1 MSRIW
6 SKSVGTRLYIFSLTN
21 SCIHAICMGM
31 YVRTIKR
38 RNKDGSEVEYIQ
50 LAHNTR
56 HPEKGYSRAE
66 VVYSFGRRDQLDVA
80 ALKRL
85 VSSLS
90 RFISPE
96 EAQALDPENTDLKF
110 LSSQPAGGALVLKG
124 LWKRIG
130 IDGCLSAVLKDRA
143 FTAPVGDAIF
153 AMVANRALAP
163 SSKLAVEEWAAK
175 DVHLDIEH
183 PLQVQHFYRSM
194 DFLLKHEKVIQEK
207 VFWATAQL
215 LNLTVDLIFFDTTNT
230 FFEMDDP
237 GDSELLAF
245 GKSKHKRDDLPQV
258 TIGLAVTREG
268 IPVRCWVLPGNQ
280 NDAKCVDQVQKDL
293 NDWKL
298 GNVIWAMDR
307 GMTSEE
313 NRRNLQ
319 RAGGQYILGEKLRG
333 VNINE
338 EALNR
343 GGRFKVIRENL
354 HIKEVFVGEGSG
366 RRRFVI
372 AYNPEQAE
380 HDKHVRNKN
389 LERIE
394 AELDALSKRSG
405 KAFLKGKYALLA
417 HRSMGRYLKELK
429 SGHLKVD
436 MAKIKQAEKLDGK
449 YLLSTSDMSLSA
461 EDIALGYKQLMEV
474 ERAFRT
480 LKSTLSL
487 RPVYHT
493 KDDRIRSHVMLC
505 WLALLLIRIAEL
517 ETSMTWPKIRAEL
530 ERFHLGKFLHK
541 DCCILQYTELTSIQR
556 NILKKLKI
564 PLPQKIKS
572 IDSTA

>member
-1 MSRIW
+1 
-6 SKSVGTRLYIFSLTN
+6 
-21 SCIHAICMGM
+21 MGM

-38 RNKDGSEVEYIQ
+38 KNKDGSEVEYIQ

-66 VVYSFGRRDQLDVA
+66 VVYSFGRRDQLDVT

-96 EAQALDPENTDLKF
+96 DAQELGVQSTNLKF
-110 LSSQPAGGALVLKG
+110 ISSQPAGGALLLKG

-130 IDGCLSAVLKDRA
+130 INGCLNKALKDRA
-143 FTAPVGDAIF
+143 FKAPVGDAIF

-163 SSKLAVEEWAAK
+163 SSKLAVEEWVDK
-175 DVHLDIEH
+175 DVHLDIEQ
-183 PLQVQHFYRSM
+183 PIQVQHLYRSM
-194 DFLLKHEKVIQEK
+194 DFLLKHEEEIQKK

-215 LNLTVDLIFFDTTNT
+215 MNLTVDLIFFDTTNT
-230 FFEMDDP
+230 YFEMDDP
-237 GDSELLAF
+237 GESELLAF

-394 AELDALSKRSG
+394 AELEALSKRSG

-429 SGHLKVD
+429 SGQLKVD
-436 MAKIKQAEKLDGK
+436 KAKIKQAEKLDGK
-449 YLLSTSDMSLSA
+449 YLLSTSGMSLSA

-505 WLALLLIRIAEL
+505 WLALLLVRIAEL

-541 DCCILQYTELTSIQR
+541 DCCILQYTELTNIQR

-572 IDSTA
+572 IDSTV

>member
-1 MSRIW
+1 
-6 SKSVGTRLYIFSLTN
+6 
-21 SCIHAICMGM
+21 M

-38 RNKDGSEVEYIQ
+38 KNKDGSVVEYIQ

-80 ALKRL
+80 AINRL

-96 EAQALDPENTDLKF
+96 DMQSLDDQSTGLKF
-110 LSSQPAGGALVLKG
+110 ISSQPAGGALLLKG
-124 LWKRIG
+124 LWKRLG
-130 IDGCLSAVLKDRA
+130 IDTCLTEASKDRGFKFPIA
-143 FTAPVGDAIF
+143 DALF

-163 SSKLAVEEWAAK
+163 CSKLGVEEWVAK
-175 DVHLDIEH
+175 DVYLDVEQPI
-183 PLQVQHFYRSM
+183 QVQHLYRGM
-194 DFLLKHEKVIQEK
+194 DFLLEHEVAIQEK
-207 VFWATAQL
+207 IFWSTAHL

-230 FFEMDDP
+230 YFEMDDP

-245 GKSKHKRDDLPQV
+245 GKSKHKRNDLPQV

-293 NDWKL
+293 NSWNL

-319 RAGGQYILGEKLRG
+319 RAGGHYILGEKLRG
-333 VNINE
+333 PIVNE

-343 GGRFKVIRENL
+343 GGRFKVLKDNL

-366 RRRFVI
+366 RRRFII

-380 HDKHVRNKN
+380 HDKHIRKRT

-394 AELDALSKRSG
+394 KELKALDKQTG
-405 KAFLKGKYALLA
+405 KAQLKTKYALMA

-429 SGHLKVD
+429 SGKLKVD
-436 MAKIKQAEKLDGK
+436 KSKVKRDEKLDGK
-449 YLLSTSDMSLSA
+449 YLLSTSDKSLPA
-461 EDIALGYKQLMEV
+461 EDVALGYKQLMEV

-517 ETSMTWPKIRAEL
+517 ETDMTWPRVRAEM
-530 ERFHLGKFLHK
+530 ERLHLGEFLHK
-541 DCCILQYTELTSIQR
+541 DGRILQYTEMTVIQR
-556 NILKKLKI
+556 KILKLLKI
-564 PLPQKIKS
+564 APPKKIKS
-572 IDSTA
+572 I

>member
-1 MSRIW
+1 LALAP
-6 SKSVGTRLYIFSLTN
+6 KHVGTRHKNFYLTEL
-21 SCIHAICMGM
+21 SIHAFYIGM

-38 RNKDGSEVEYIQ
+38 RNKDGSEVEYVQ

-56 HPEKGYSRAE
+56 HSEKGYSHAE
-66 VVYSFGRRDQLDVA
+66 VIHSFGRRDQLDVE

-85 VSSLS
+85 VGSLS
-90 RFISPE
+90 RFIRPE
-96 EAQALDPENTDLKF
+96 DAQTIETEAQGLKF
-110 LSSQPAGGALVLKG
+110 VSSQPAGGALLLQG

-130 IDGCLSAVLKDRA
+130 IEACLTEAVKDRD
-143 FTAPVGDAIF
+143 FTTPVQDAIF

-163 SSKLAVEEWAAK
+163 CSKLAVEEWAQK
-175 DVHLDIEH
+175 DVYLDIEV
-183 PLQVQHFYRSM
+183 PIQVQHLYRSM
-194 DFLLKHEKVIQEK
+194 DFLLEHASIIQEK
-207 VFWATAQL
+207 VFWSTAHL

-230 FFEMDDP
+230 YFEMEDP
-237 GDSELLAF
+237 GESELIAF

-333 VNINE
+333 TNINE

-343 GGRFKVIRENL
+343 GGRFKAIKENL

-380 HDKHVRNKN
+380 HDKHVREKN
-389 LERIE
+389 LERIN
-394 AELDALSKRSG
+394 AELETLGKQSG
-405 KAFLKGKYALLA
+405 KTMLKSKYALLA

-429 SGHLKVD
+429 SGSLKID
-436 MAKIKQAEKLDGK
+436 KAKVKQEEKLDGK

-461 EDIALGYKQLMEV
+461 EDVALGYKQLMEV

-493 KDDRIRSHVMLC
+493 KDDRIRSHVLLC
-505 WLALLLIRIAEL
+505 WLALLLVRIVEL
-517 ETSMTWPKIRAEL
+517 ETGMTWPKVRAEL
-530 ERFHLGKFLHK
+530 ERLHLGKFLHK
-541 DCCILQYTELTSIQR
+541 DGHILQYTELTNIQR

-564 PLPQKIKS
+564 SIPKKIKS
-572 IDSTA
+572 IQPAS

>member
-1 MSRIW
+1 
-6 SKSVGTRLYIFSLTN
+6 
-21 SCIHAICMGM
+21 MGM

-38 RNKDGSEVEYIQ
+38 KNKDGSEVEYVQ

-56 HPEKGYSRAE
+56 HSEKGYSHAE
-66 VVYSFGRRDQLDVA
+66 VIHSFGRRDQLDVE

-85 VSSLS
+85 VGSLS
-90 RFISPE
+90 RFISLE
-96 EAQALDPENTDLKF
+96 DAQTIEAEGQGLKF
-110 LSSQPAGGALVLKG
+110 VSSQPAGGALLLKG

-130 IDGCLSAVLKDRA
+130 IETCLTEAAKDRD
-143 FTAPVGDAIF
+143 FITPIQDAIF

-163 SSKLAVEEWAAK
+163 CSKLAVEEWAQK
-175 DVHLDIEH
+175 DVYLDIEQ
-183 PLQVQHFYRSM
+183 PIQVQHLYRSM
-194 DFLLKHEKVIQEK
+194 DFLFEHASIIQEK
-207 VFWATAQL
+207 VFWATAHL

-230 FFEMDDP
+230 YFEMEDP
-237 GDSELLAF
+237 GESELIAF

-333 VNINE
+333 TNINE

-343 GGRFKVIRENL
+343 GGRFKVIKGNL

-380 HDKHVRNKN
+380 HDKHVREKN
-389 LERIE
+389 LERIN
-394 AELDALSKRSG
+394 AELETLGKQSG
-405 KAFLKGKYALLA
+405 KTMLKSKYALLA

-429 SGHLKVD
+429 SGCLKID
-436 MAKIKQAEKLDGK
+436 KAKVKQDEKLDGK

-461 EDIALGYKQLMEV
+461 EDVALGYKQLMEV

-493 KDDRIRSHVMLC
+493 KDDRIRSHVLLC
-505 WLALLLIRIAEL
+505 WLALLLVRIVEL
-517 ETSMTWPKIRAEL
+517 ETGMTWPKVHAEL
-530 ERFHLGKFLHK
+530 ERLHLGKFLHK
-541 DCCILQYTELTSIQR
+541 DGHILQYTELTNIQR

-564 PLPQKIKS
+564 SIPKKIKS
-572 IDSTA
+572 IQSTC

>member
-1 MSRIW
+1 
-6 SKSVGTRLYIFSLTN
+6 
-21 SCIHAICMGM
+21 M

-38 RNKDGSEVEYIQ
+38 KNKDGSEVEYVQ

-56 HPEKGYSRAE
+56 HSEKGYSHAE
-66 VVYSFGRRDQLDVA
+66 VIHSFGRRDQLDVE

-85 VSSLS
+85 VGSLS

-96 EAQALDPENTDLKF
+96 DAQTIEAQGQGLKF
-110 LSSQPAGGALVLKG
+110 VSSQPAGGALLLNG

-130 IDGCLSAVLKDRA
+130 IEACLTEAVKDRD
-143 FTAPVGDAIF
+143 FMTPVQDAVF

-163 SSKLAVEEWAAK
+163 CSKLAVEEWAQK
-175 DVHLDIEH
+175 DVYLDIET
-183 PLQVQHFYRSM
+183 PIQVQHLYRSM
-194 DFLLKHEKVIQEK
+194 DFLLEHASIIQEK
-207 VFWATAQL
+207 VFWATAHL

-230 FFEMDDP
+230 YFEMEDP
-237 GDSELLAF
+237 GESELIAF

-280 NDAKCVDQVQKDL
+280 NDVKCVDQVQKDL

-333 VNINE
+333 TNINE

-343 GGRFKVIRENL
+343 GGRFKAIKENL

-372 AYNPEQAE
+372 AYNPGQAE
-380 HDKHVRNKN
+380 HDKHVREKN
-389 LERIE
+389 LERIN
-394 AELDALSKRSG
+394 AELETLGKQSG
-405 KAFLKGKYALLA
+405 KTMLKSKYALLA

-429 SGHLKVD
+429 SGSLKID
-436 MAKIKQAEKLDGK
+436 KAKVKQDEKLDGK

-461 EDIALGYKQLMEV
+461 EDVALGYKQLMEV

-493 KDDRIRSHVMLC
+493 KDDRIRSHVLLC
-505 WLALLLIRIAEL
+505 WLALLLVRIVEL
-517 ETSMTWPKIRAEL
+517 ETGMTWPKVRAEL
-530 ERFHLGKFLHK
+530 ERLHLGKFLHK
-541 DCCILQYTELTSIQR
+541 DGHILQYTELTNIQR

-564 PLPQKIKS
+564 SIPKKIKS
-572 IDSTA
+572 IKSTC

>member
-1 MSRIW
+1 MA
-6 SKSVGTRLYIFSLTN
+6 FSLTN
-21 SCIHAICMGM
+21 VEIHAFYMGM

-38 RNKDGSEVEYIQ
+38 KNKDGSEVEYIQ

-66 VVYSFGRRDQLDVA
+66 VVYSFGRRDQLDVE

-85 VSSLS
+85 VGSLS

-96 EAQALDPENTDLKF
+96 DMQALEGQNTGLKF
-110 LSSQPAGGALVLKG
+110 ISSQPAGGALLLKG
-124 LWKRIG
+124 LWKRLG
-130 IDGCLSAVLKDRA
+130 IDTCLAQAMNDRG
-143 FTAPVGDAIF
+143 FKAPIADALF

-163 SSKLAVEEWAAK
+163 CSKLAVEEWAAK
-175 DVHLDIEH
+175 DVHLDIEQ
-183 PLQVQHFYRSM
+183 PIQVQHLYRGM
-194 DFLLKHEKVIQEK
+194 DFLLKHEVEIQEK
-207 VFWATAQL
+207 VFRATAQL

-230 FFEMDDP
+230 YFEMNDP

-245 GKSKHKRDDLPQV
+245 GKSKHKRNDLPQV

-280 NDAKCVDQVQKDL
+280 NDAKCVDQIQKDL
-293 NDWKL
+293 NDWRL
-298 GNVIWAMDR
+298 GNVVWAMDR

-333 VNINE
+333 TNINE

-343 GGRFKVIRENL
+343 GGRFKVIKENL

-366 RRRFVI
+366 RRRFII

-380 HDKHVRNKN
+380 HDKHVRNRT

-394 AELDALSKRSG
+394 KELTALDKQSG
-405 KAFLKGKYALLA
+405 KAQLKTKYALMA
-417 HRSMGRYLKELK
+417 HGSMGRYLKELK
-429 SGHLKVD
+429 SGKLKVD
-436 MAKIKQAEKLDGK
+436 RSKVKREAKLDGK
-449 YLLSTSDMSLSA
+449 YLLSTSDKSLSA
-461 EDIALGYKQLMEV
+461 EDVALGYKQLMAV
-474 ERAFRT
+474 GWAFRT
-480 LKSTLSL
+480 LKSTLSF

-493 KDDRIRSHVMLC
+493 NDDRIRSHVMLC

-517 ETSMTWPKIRAEL
+517 ETGMTWPRVRTGM
-530 ERFHLGKFLHK
+530 ERLHLGKFLHK
-541 DCCILQYTELTSIQR
+541 DGHVLQYTELTVVQR
-556 NILKKLKI
+556 KILKELKI
-564 PLPQKIKS
+564 TPPKKIKS
-572 IDSTA
+572 I

>member
-1 MSRIW
+1 MA
-6 SKSVGTRLYIFSLTN
+6 FSLTN
-21 SCIHAICMGM
+21 VGIHAFYMGM

-38 RNKDGSEVEYIQ
+38 KNKDGSEVEYIQ

-96 EAQALDPENTDLKF
+96 DMQALENQDTGLKF
-110 LSSQPAGGALVLKG
+110 ISSQPAGGTLLLKG
-124 LWKRIG
+124 LWKRLG
-130 IDGCLSAVLKDRA
+130 IDTCLAQALTDRG
-143 FTAPVGDAIF
+143 FKAPIADALF

-163 SSKLAVEEWAAK
+163 CSKLAVEEWASK
-175 DVHLDIEH
+175 DVHLDIEQ
-183 PLQVQHFYRSM
+183 PIQVQHFYRGM
-194 DFLLKHEKVIQEK
+194 DFLLKHEVEIQEK

-230 FFEMDDP
+230 YFEMDDP

-245 GKSKHKRDDLPQV
+245 GKSKHKRNDLPQV

-298 GNVIWAMDR
+298 GNVVWAMDR
-307 GMTSEE
+307 DMTSED

-333 VNINE
+333 TNINE

-343 GGRFKVIRENL
+343 GGRFKVIKENL

-366 RRRFVI
+366 RRRFII

-380 HDKHVRNKN
+380 HDKHVRNRT

-394 AELDALSKRSG
+394 KELTALEKQSG
-405 KAFLKGKYALLA
+405 KAQLKTKYALMA

-429 SGHLKVD
+429 SGKLKVD
-436 MAKIKQAEKLDGK
+436 RSKVKREAKLDGK
-449 YLLSTSDMSLSA
+449 YLLSTSDKSLSA
-461 EDIALGYKQLMEV
+461 EDVALGYKQLMAV

-517 ETSMTWPKIRAEL
+517 ETGMTWPRVRTEM
-530 ERFHLGKFLHK
+530 ERLHLGKFLHK
-541 DCCILQYTELTSIQR
+541 DGHVLQYTELTVVQR
-556 NILKKLKI
+556 KILKELKI
-564 PLPQKIKS
+564 TPPKKIKS
-572 IDSTA
+572 I

>member
-1 MSRIW
+1 
-6 SKSVGTRLYIFSLTN
+6 
-21 SCIHAICMGM
+21 M

-38 RNKDGSEVEYIQ
+38 TNKDGSEVEYVQ
-50 LAHNTR
+50 LAHNNR
-56 HPEKGYSRAE
+56 HPEKGYARAE

-85 VSSLS
+85 VASLS

-96 EAQALDPENTDLKF
+96 DAQAIEAEGRGLKF
-110 LSSQPAGGALVLKG
+110 ESSRPAGGAHLLRG
-124 LWKRIG
+124 LWDRIG
-130 IDGCLSAVLKDRA
+130 IDKCLTDALQDRA
-143 FTAPVGDAIF
+143 FTTPVRDAIF

-163 SSKLAVEEWAAK
+163 SSKLAVEEWAEN
-175 DVHLDIEH
+175 DVHLGTEH
-183 PLQVQHFYRSM
+183 PIQIQHLYRSM
-194 DFLLKHEKVIQEK
+194 DFLLQHQDAIQEK
-207 VFWATAQL
+207 VFWATAHL

-230 FFEMDDP
+230 YFEMEDP
-237 GDSELLAF
+237 GDSELLAY

-280 NDAKCVDQVQKDL
+280 NDAKCVQQIQKDM

-307 GMTSEE
+307 GMTGEE
-313 NRRNLQ
+313 NRKTLQ

-333 VNINE
+333 PHLNE

-343 GGRFKVIRENL
+343 GGRFKVIRDNL
-354 HIKEVFVGEGSG
+354 HIKEVYAGEGSG
-366 RRRFVI
+366 RRRFIV

-380 HDKHVRNKN
+380 HDKHIREKN
-389 LERIE
+389 LERID
-394 AELDALSKRSG
+394 AELKTMDRMSEKP
-405 KAFLKGKYALLA
+405 FLKAKYALLA

-429 SGHLKVD
+429 SGKLKVD
-436 MAKIKQAEKLDGK
+436 MAKVKQYEKLDGK
-449 YLLSTSDMSLSA
+449 YLLSTSDDSLAA
-461 EDIALGYKQLMEV
+461 EDVALGYKQLMEV

-493 KDDRIRSHVMLC
+493 KDDRIRSHVLLC
-505 WLALLLIRIAEL
+505 WLALLLVRIAEL
-517 ETSMTWPKIRAEL
+517 ETGMTWPRVRTEM
-530 ERFHLGKFLHK
+530 ERLHLGKFLHK
-541 DCCILQYTELTSIQR
+541 DGHILQHTELTKNQR

-564 PLPQKIKS
+564 VPPKKVQTFKI
-572 IDSTA
+572 TP

>member
-1 MSRIW
+1 MALAP
-6 SKSVGTRLYIFSLTN
+6 KHVGTRHKNFYLTEL
-21 SCIHAICMGM
+21 SIHAFYIGM

-38 RNKDGSEVEYIQ
+38 RNKDGSEVEYVQ

-56 HPEKGYSRAE
+56 HSEKGYSHAE
-66 VVYSFGRRDQLDVA
+66 VIHSFGRRDQLDVE

-85 VSSLS
+85 VGSLS
-90 RFISPE
+90 RFIRPE
-96 EAQALDPENTDLKF
+96 DAQTIETEAQGLKF
-110 LSSQPAGGALVLKG
+110 VSSQPAGGALLLQG

-130 IDGCLSAVLKDRA
+130 IEACLTEAVKDRD
-143 FTAPVGDAIF
+143 FTTPVQDAIF

-163 SSKLAVEEWAAK
+163 CSKLAVEEWAQK
-175 DVHLDIEH
+175 DVYLDIEV
-183 PLQVQHFYRSM
+183 PIQVQHLYRSM
-194 DFLLKHEKVIQEK
+194 DFLLEHASIIQEK
-207 VFWATAQL
+207 VFWSTAHL

-230 FFEMDDP
+230 YFEMEDP
-237 GDSELLAF
+237 GESELIAF

-333 VNINE
+333 TNINE

-343 GGRFKVIRENL
+343 GGRFKAIKENL

-380 HDKHVRNKN
+380 HDKHVREKN
-389 LERIE
+389 LERIN
-394 AELDALSKRSG
+394 AELETLGKQSG
-405 KAFLKGKYALLA
+405 KTMLKSKYALLA

-429 SGHLKVD
+429 SGSLKID
-436 MAKIKQAEKLDGK
+436 KAKVKQEEKLDGK

-461 EDIALGYKQLMEV
+461 EDVALGYKQLMEV

-493 KDDRIRSHVMLC
+493 KDDRIRSHVLLC
-505 WLALLLIRIAEL
+505 WLALLLVRIVEL
-517 ETSMTWPKIRAEL
+517 ETGMTWPKVRAEL
-530 ERFHLGKFLHK
+530 ERLHLGKFLHK
-541 DCCILQYTELTSIQR
+541 DGHILQYTELTNIQR

-564 PLPQKIKS
+564 SIPKKIKS
-572 IDSTA
+572 IQPAS

>member
-1 MSRIW
+1 M
-6 SKSVGTRLYIFSLTN
+6 YI
-21 SCIHAICMGM
+21 
-31 YVRTIKR
+31 RTIKR
-38 RNKDGSEVEYIQ
+38 KNKDGSEVEYVQ

-66 VVYSFGRRDQLDVA
+66 VIYSFGRRDQLDVA

-85 VSSLS
+85 IGSLS
-90 RFISPE
+90 RFMSPE
-96 EAQALDPENTDLKF
+96 DAQAIETEGQRLKF
-110 LSSQPAGGALVLKG
+110 ESSLPAGGALLLKE

-130 IDGCLSAVLKDRA
+130 IDKCLADALQGRS
-143 FTAPVGDAIF
+143 FTTPVNDAIF
-153 AMVANRALAP
+153 AMVSNRALDP
-163 SSKLAVEEWAAK
+163 CSKLGVEEWAEK
-175 DVHLDIEH
+175 DVYLDIED
-183 PLQVQHFYRSM
+183 PVQIQHLYRSM
-194 DFLLKHEKVIQEK
+194 DFLLKHENIIQEK
-207 VFWATAQL
+207 VFWATANL

-230 FFEMDDP
+230 YFEMDDP

-245 GKSKHKRDDLPQV
+245 GKSKHKRDDCPQV

-280 NDAKCVDQVQKDL
+280 NDAKCVKQIQKDM

-313 NRRNLQ
+313 NRQTLQ

-333 VNINE
+333 PHLNE

-343 GGRFKVIRENL
+343 GGRFKVIKENL
-354 HIKEVFVGEGSG
+354 HIKEVYVGEDSG
-366 RRRFVI
+366 RRRFIV

-380 HDKHVRNKN
+380 HDKHVRERN
-389 LERIE
+389 LERVD
-394 AELDALSKRSG
+394 AELEAMSKMAE
-405 KAFLKGKYALLA
+405 KPFLKAKYALLA

-429 SGHLKVD
+429 SGKLRVDKAKVR
-436 MAKIKQAEKLDGK
+436 QYEKLDGK
-449 YLLSTSDMSLSA
+449 YLLSTSDKSLSA
-461 EDIALGYKQLMEV
+461 EDVALGYKQLMEV

-493 KDDRIRSHVMLC
+493 KDDRIRSHVLLC
-505 WLALLLIRIAEL
+505 WLALLLVRIAEL
-517 ETSMTWPKIRAEL
+517 ETGMTWTRVRAEM
-530 ERFHLGKFLHK
+530 ERLHLGIFSHK
-541 DCCILQYTELTSIQR
+541 DGRILQYTELTKNQR
-556 NILKKLKI
+556 KILKKLKI
-564 PLPQKIKS
+564 SPPKKIKN
-572 IDSTA
+572 IDIPL

>member
-1 MSRIW
+1 
-6 SKSVGTRLYIFSLTN
+6 
-21 SCIHAICMGM
+21 MGM

-38 RNKDGSEVEYIQ
+38 KNKDGSEVEYIQ

-96 EAQALDPENTDLKF
+96 DMQALENQDTGLKF
-110 LSSQPAGGALVLKG
+110 ISSQPAGGALLLKG
-124 LWKRIG
+124 LWKRLG
-130 IDGCLSAVLKDRA
+130 IDTCLAQALTDRG
-143 FTAPVGDAIF
+143 FKAPIADALF

-163 SSKLAVEEWAAK
+163 CSKLAVEEWASK
-175 DVHLDIEH
+175 DVHLDIEQ
-183 PLQVQHFYRSM
+183 PIQVQHFYRGM
-194 DFLLKHEKVIQEK
+194 DFLLKHEVEIQEK

-230 FFEMDDP
+230 YFEMDDP

-245 GKSKHKRDDLPQV
+245 GKSKHKRNDLPQV

-298 GNVIWAMDR
+298 GNVVWAMDR
-307 GMTSEE
+307 GMTSED

-333 VNINE
+333 TNINE

-343 GGRFKVIRENL
+343 GGRFKVIKENL

-366 RRRFVI
+366 RRRFII

-380 HDKHVRNKN
+380 HDKHVRNRT

-394 AELDALSKRSG
+394 KELTALEKQSG
-405 KAFLKGKYALLA
+405 KAQLKTKYALMA

-429 SGHLKVD
+429 SGKLKVD
-436 MAKIKQAEKLDGK
+436 RSKVKREAKLDGK
-449 YLLSTSDMSLSA
+449 YLLSTSDKSLSA
-461 EDIALGYKQLMEV
+461 EDVALGYKQLMAV

-517 ETSMTWPKIRAEL
+517 ETGMTWPRVRTEM
-530 ERFHLGKFLHK
+530 ERLHLGKFLHK
-541 DCCILQYTELTSIQR
+541 DGHVLQYTELTVVQR
-556 NILKKLKI
+556 KILKELKI
-564 PLPQKIKS
+564 TPPKKIKS
-572 IDSTA
+572 I

>member
-1 MSRIW
+1 
-6 SKSVGTRLYIFSLTN
+6 
-21 SCIHAICMGM
+21 MGM

-38 RNKDGSEVEYIQ
+38 QNKDGSEVEYVQ

-66 VVYSFGRRDQLDVA
+66 VVYSFGRRDELDVA

-96 EAQALDPENTDLKF
+96 DMQSLEARNSGLKF
-110 LSSQPAGGALVLKG
+110 ISSQPAGGALLLSG

-130 IDGCLSAVLKDRA
+130 IGSCLTQALKNRE
-143 FTAPVGDAIF
+143 FTAPIGDAIY

-163 SSKLAVEEWAAK
+163 SSKLAVEEWTAK
-175 DVHLDIEH
+175 DVHLDIEQ
-183 PLQVQHFYRSM
+183 PLQVQHFYRGM
-194 DFLLKHEKVIQEK
+194 DFLLEHATAIQEK

-230 FFEMDDP
+230 YFEMEDVK
-237 GDSELLAF
+237 DSELLAF

-293 NDWKL
+293 NEWKL

-333 VNINE
+333 TNINE

-343 GGRFKVIRENL
+343 GGRFKVIKENL

-380 HDKHVRNKN
+380 HDKHVRKKN

-394 AELDALSKRSG
+394 AELAALNKRSG
-405 KAFLKGKYALLA
+405 KSFLKTKYALLA

-429 SGHLKVD
+429 SGSLKVD
-436 MAKIKQAEKLDGK
+436 MAKVRQAEKLDGK
-449 YLLSTSDMSLSA
+449 YLLSTSDKSLSA

-505 WLALLLIRIAEL
+505 WLALLLVRVAEL
-517 ETSMTWPKIRAEL
+517 ETGMTWPKVRTEM
-530 ERFHLGKFLHK
+530 ERLHLGKFLHK
-541 DCCILQYTELTSIQR
+541 DGHILQHTELTSSQR

-564 PLPQKIKS
+564 PPPKKFKNIE
-572 IDSTA
+572 STL

>member
-1 MSRIW
+1 
-6 SKSVGTRLYIFSLTN
+6 
-21 SCIHAICMGM
+21 MGM

-38 RNKDGSEVEYIQ
+38 KNKDGSEVEYVQ

-56 HPEKGYSRAE
+56 HSEKGYSHAE
-66 VVYSFGRRDQLDVA
+66 VIHSFGRRDQLDVE

-85 VSSLS
+85 VGSLS
-90 RFISPE
+90 RFISLE
-96 EAQALDPENTDLKF
+96 DAQTIEAEGQGLKF
-110 LSSQPAGGALVLKG
+110 VSSQPAGGALLLKG

-130 IDGCLSAVLKDRA
+130 IETCLTEAVKNRD
-143 FTAPVGDAIF
+143 FTTPVQDAIF
-153 AMVANRALAP
+153 TMVANRALAP
-163 SSKLAVEEWAAK
+163 CSKLAVEEWAEK
-175 DVHLDIEH
+175 DVYLDIEQ
-183 PLQVQHFYRSM
+183 PIQVQHLYRSM
-194 DFLLKHEKVIQEK
+194 DFLLEHASIIQEK
-207 VFWATAQL
+207 VFWATAHL

-230 FFEMDDP
+230 YFEMEDP
-237 GDSELLAF
+237 GESELIAF

-333 VNINE
+333 TKINE

-343 GGRFKVIRENL
+343 GGRFKVIKENL

-380 HDKHVRNKN
+380 HDKHVREKN
-389 LERIE
+389 LERIN
-394 AELDALSKRSG
+394 AELETLGKQSG
-405 KAFLKGKYALLA
+405 KTMLKSKYALLA

-429 SGHLKVD
+429 SGSLKID
-436 MAKIKQAEKLDGK
+436 KAKVKQDEKLDGK

-461 EDIALGYKQLMEV
+461 EDVALGYKQLMEV
-474 ERAFRT
+474 ERAFRS

-493 KDDRIRSHVMLC
+493 KDDRIRSHVLLC
-505 WLALLLIRIAEL
+505 WLALLLVRIVEL
-517 ETSMTWPKIRAEL
+517 ETGMTWPKVRAEL
-530 ERFHLGKFLHK
+530 ERLHLGKFLHK
-541 DCCILQYTELTSIQR
+541 DSHILQYTELTNIQR

-564 PLPQKIKS
+564 SIPKKIKS
-572 IDSTA
+572 IQSTC

>member
-1 MSRIW
+1 
-6 SKSVGTRLYIFSLTN
+6 
-21 SCIHAICMGM
+21 MGM

-38 RNKDGSEVEYIQ
+38 KNKDGSEVEYVQ

-66 VVYSFGRRDQLDVA
+66 VVYSFGRRDQLDVS

-85 VSSLS
+85 VSSLC

-96 EAQALDPENTDLKF
+96 DMQDLEPQSAGLKF
-110 LSSQPAGGALVLKG
+110 LSSRPAGGALLLKG
-124 LWKRIG
+124 LWERIG
-130 IDGCLSAVLKDRA
+130 IDGCLAKALECREFK
-143 FTAPVGDAIF
+143 APISDAIF

-163 SSKLAVEEWAAK
+163 SSKLAVEEWVAK
-175 DVHLDIEH
+175 DVHIGIEA
-183 PLQVQHFYRSM
+183 PIQVQHLYRSM
-194 DFLLKHEKVIQEK
+194 DFLLKHADAIQKE

-230 FFEMDDP
+230 YFEMEDTN
-237 GDSELLAF
+237 DSELLAF

-268 IPVRCWVLPGNQ
+268 IPVRCWILPGNQ
-280 NDAKCVDQVQKDL
+280 NDAKCVDKVQKDL
-293 NDWKL
+293 NDWRL

-313 NRRNLQ
+313 NRKNLQ

-333 VNINE
+333 PNINE

-343 GGRFKVIRENL
+343 GGRFKKVNDNL

-380 HDKHVRNKN
+380 YDKHIRERN

-394 AELDALSKRSG
+394 AELAALNKQSG
-405 KAFLKGKYALLA
+405 KAYLKSKYALLA

-429 SGHLKVD
+429 SGKLKVNK
-436 MAKIKQAEKLDGK
+436 AKVRQAEKLDGK
-449 YLLSTSDMSLSA
+449 YLLSTSDKSLSA

-505 WLALLLIRIAEL
+505 WLALLLVRIVEL
-517 ETSMTWPKIRAEL
+517 ETGSTWPRVRAEL
-530 ERFHLGKFLHK
+530 ERLHLGKFLHK
-541 DCCILQYTELTSIQR
+541 DGRILQYTEPTRNQR
-556 NILKKLKI
+556 NIFKKLDIK
-564 PLPQKIKS
+564 PPTRIKS
-572 IDSTA
+572 IG